1 MIHTQMNSQGQRY
14 SLSQQVLNFE
24 STLDQLRP
32 MMSGA
37 NMTKYLAKSIAV
49 LEFGSNDYINNYLLP
64 SLYSSS
70 YIYTPPAFA
79 NLLLN
84 RYTQQILVL
93 DLDSLFIYSNLF
105 FFGFQ
110 QLSFM
115 RFEINIV
122 TL

>member
-1 MIHTQMNSQGQRY
+1 
-14 SLSQQVLNFE
+14 
-24 STLDQLRP
+24 
-32 MMSGA
+32 
-37 NMTKYLAKSIAV
+37 MTKYLAKSIAV